1 MPEEKSIK
9 MISQEKNLENGQN
22 DFKQIKIKSR
32 MNERME

>member
-9 MISQEKNLENGQN
+9 MISQEKNLENDQN